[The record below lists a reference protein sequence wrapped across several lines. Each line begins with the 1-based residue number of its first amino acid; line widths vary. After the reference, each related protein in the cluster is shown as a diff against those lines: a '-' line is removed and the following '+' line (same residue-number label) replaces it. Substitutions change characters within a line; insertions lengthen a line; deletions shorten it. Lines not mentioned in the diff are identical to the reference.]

1 MNQISRTPGAMQG
14 LLIVFA
20 LTWFFGGFKKAL
32 MFGAGAF
39 GGSALW
45 SSLKKSGV
53 DVGDLATEG
62 AAALGK

>member
-1 MNQISRTPGAMQG
+1 
-14 LLIVFA
+14 
-20 LTWFFGGFKKAL
+20 